1 MPPESAAETSDGVSR
16 SEAGASPTQLNGAEA
31 TTASASRAPTGSP
44 PDGAT
49 SSAATLSI
57 SGDWAAQ
64 LTGKVEDVVSVVRD
78 KAVEPVLTAVRY
90 LIFGLMALSV
100 ATFLAVLFT
109 VFALRV
115 LDSEVP
121 VFRTRVWASYL
132 VVAGIFWG
140 AGLLLS
146 RKRHPRN

>member
-1 MPPESAAETSDGVSR
+1 MPPESTTETSEGVSR
-16 SEAGASPTQLNGAEA
+16 SEGSVSAKSNG
-31 TTASASRAPTGSP
+31 TAAV
-44 PDGAT
+44 
-49 SSAATLSI
+49 SI

-64 LTGKVEDVVSVVRD
+64 LTQKVEDVVSVVRD
-78 KAVEPVLTAVRY
+78 KTVEPVITAVRY

-100 ATFLAVLFT
+100 GTFVAVLFT

-115 LDSEVP
+115 LDTEVP

-132 VVAGIFWG
+132 VVAGIFWA